1 MRNNGPFGRLVSDFG
16 GAEEDNKEEG
26 NAVEE
31 EAVETF
37 GKTSITKQDIVR
49 LTKKHMGKAAGTG
62 KLEVRSIVG
71 PSALLSS

>member
-62 KLEVRSIVG
+62 KLEVRSIVD